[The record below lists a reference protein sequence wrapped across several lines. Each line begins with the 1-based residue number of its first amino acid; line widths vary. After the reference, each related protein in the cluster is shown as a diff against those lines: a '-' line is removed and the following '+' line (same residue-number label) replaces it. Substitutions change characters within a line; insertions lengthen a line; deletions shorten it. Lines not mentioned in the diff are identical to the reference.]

1 MGVAPLT
8 PKDSSE
14 EEANDHED
22 EIEII
27 DGPYEPS
34 SLPLNA
40 VKPRIRRLEVNSRLN
55 DIFGPSISFLSCRWS
70 SSVYAPSWHLKT
82 GSPHVLTGSHV
93 SSKPPWRSS
102 IWPKISL
109 CLSSLGFRLVR
120 HRSEVS
126 ITEITSNAHTHAI
139 QLPGARCFS
148 RQGLLHMFFLY
159 T

>member
-55 DIFGPSISFLSCRWS
+55 DIFGPSISFLSCR
-70 SSVYAPSWHLKT
+70 
-82 GSPHVLTGSHV
+82 
-93 SSKPPWRSS
+93 
-102 IWPKISL
+102 
-109 CLSSLGFRLVR
+109 
-120 HRSEVS
+120 
-126 ITEITSNAHTHAI
+126 
-139 QLPGARCFS
+139 
-148 RQGLLHMFFLY
+148 
-159 T
+159 